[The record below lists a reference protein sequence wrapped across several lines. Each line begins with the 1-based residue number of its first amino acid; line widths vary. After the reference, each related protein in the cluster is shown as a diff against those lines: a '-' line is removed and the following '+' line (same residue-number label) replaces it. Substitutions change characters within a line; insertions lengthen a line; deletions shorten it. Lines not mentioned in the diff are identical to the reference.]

1 MAYHTNMNSLLGALR
16 KEMQSAMHNAEQRSH
31 MKALENA
38 EEFYSIDSPD
48 RKYHRTGKYGDAPDS
63 TGVTGSGDHLE
74 AEIYMNPSGHEYT
87 TGTFSA
93 QEVWEAAE
101 NHTAGVIG
109 MPGRWAKTES
119 DIQQIVNEE
128 FGKRFGVNI

>member
-1 MAYHTNMNSLLGALR
+1 MAIHTNLNSLLN
-16 KEMQSAMHNAEQRSH
+16 EMRREMRTAMYNAEHRSH

-38 EEFYSIDSPD
+38 EEFYSQGKP
-48 RKYHRTGKYGDAPDS
+48 KYYKRTGKYGDAPDS

-74 AEIYMNPSGHEYT
+74 AEIYMNPSGHGYT

-101 NHTAGVIG
+101 TGGAGVLGI
-109 MPGRWAKTES
+109 PGRWAQTEQ
-119 DIQQIVNEE
+119 DVEQIVNEE
-128 FGKRFGVNI
+128 FGGRFGVNM